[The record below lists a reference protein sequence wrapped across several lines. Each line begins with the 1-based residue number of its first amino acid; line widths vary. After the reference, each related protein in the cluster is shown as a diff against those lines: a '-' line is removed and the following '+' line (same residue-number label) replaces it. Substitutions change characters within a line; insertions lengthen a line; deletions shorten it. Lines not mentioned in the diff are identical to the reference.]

1 MAVVINKHKI
11 REKSIDLLKKSL
23 ENCLKY
29 KNYLDI
35 ETHKE
40 GSDLI
45 DF

>member
-11 REKSIDLLKKSL
+11 REKSIDVLKESL

-35 ETHKE
+35 ETNKE
-40 GSDLI
+40 E
-45 DF
+45 